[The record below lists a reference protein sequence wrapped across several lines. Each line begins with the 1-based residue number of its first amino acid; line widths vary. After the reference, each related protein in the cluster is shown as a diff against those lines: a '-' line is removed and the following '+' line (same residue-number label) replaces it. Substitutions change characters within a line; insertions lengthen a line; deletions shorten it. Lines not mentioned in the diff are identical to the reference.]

1 MLATPGL
8 ERIPVLVRKCPAR
21 AGAASRPVSGGS
33 QGSPLPAGGR
43 LPAPQVCPNACASEN
58 KADGAHEDHGHGGEK
73 RGGPSIG
80 FPPQQPGVRQS
91 QRRSFTPLYVGSFQC
106 LSISI
111 HTFLGFVLGEPDIF
125 LKKGGEPLTVWTVL
139 LPRGFAPNSCVRPL
153 RHHSGPLSVSSSRS
167 SSHHCGSL
175 GDVMCTLF
183 SQTGHPAST
192 PPRRTG

>member
-1 MLATPGL
+1 MG
-8 ERIPVLVRKCPAR
+8 EAR
-21 AGAASRPVSGGS
+21 ALRSPRGDGSLLPRSALTRVLLRTRPTEPIKIMGMEERNGVDLPLVFLPSS
-33 QGSPLPAGGR
+33 QG
-43 LPAPQVCPNACASEN
+43 V
-58 KADGAHEDHGHGGEK
+58 
-73 RGGPSIG
+73 I
-80 FPPQQPGVRQS
+80 QS